1 MKHAYSKS
9 ISFAAMLIL
18 SLVPSAADC
27 QELFGGLFAH
37 DVAIT
42 RSQTIERGEDLEL
55 GVRLD
60 PILPSLGKPR
70 PQLAVLAN
78 SAGGANFAS
87 AGLSWKLG
95 RRIYLRPSV
104 GIAVHTGDVHV
115 TPTFL
120 ARHRIPFGS
129 AVLFAP
135 AIAAGV
141 RISDRI
147 SLEAAWLH
155 FSNAGLF
162 SNTNPGIDDVGLA
175 LSLRF

>member
-1 MKHAYSKS
+1 MKHAYAKS
-9 ISFAAMLIL
+9 IGIASILTL
-18 SLVPSAADC
+18 SLIPSAADC

-42 RSQTIERGEDLEL
+42 RSQRIERGADLEL
-55 GVRLD
+55 GIRLD
-60 PILPSLGKPR
+60 PVLPSLGRPR
-70 PQLAVLAN
+70 PQLLVLAN
-78 SAGGANFAS
+78 SAGGADFAS
-87 AGLSWKLG
+87 AGVSWKLG
-95 RRIYLRPSV
+95 GRIYLRPSIGV
-104 GIAVHTGDVHV
+104 AVHTGDVHV

-120 ARHRIPFGS
+120 VRHRIPFGS

-141 RISDRI
+141 RISRRV

-162 SNTNPGIDDVGLA
+162 SKTNPGIDDVGLS
-175 LSLRF
+175 LSLRL